1 MKIRGVIFDM
11 DGTLFESNYN
21 WQEIRRELGVKG
33 KLILE
38 YFETLPE
45 EERRKKEKRL
55 EEIEEEMTK
64 KGRLRPG
71 VKELLSYLKSHRI
84 ALALFTNNTRK
95 NADYIVE
102 RYNLPFD
109 VVVTREDGVHKP
121 QKGSISFVLEKL
133 GLPKENVACVGDSE
147 YDIIASQE
155 AGVPYIFIVNK
166 DRERFKNY
174 KNIVLLED
182 IFELLDRIW
191 I

>member
-1 MKIRGVIFDM
+1 MKIKGIIFDM
-11 DGTLFESNYN
+11 DGTLFESGYD
-21 WQEIRRELGVKG
+21 WKEIRRELGVKG
-33 KLILE
+33 KFILE
-38 YFETLPE
+38 YFKTLPE
-45 EERRKKEKRL
+45 EERKRKEKRL

-71 VKELLSYLKSHRI
+71 VKELLSYLKSHKI
-84 ALALFTNNTRK
+84 TLALFTNNTRR
-95 NADYIVE
+95 NADYIVK

-121 QKGSISFVLEKL
+121 EKGSILFVLKKI

-147 YDIIASQE
+147 YDVMASQE
-155 AGVPYIFIVNK
+155 AGIPYIFIVNK
-166 DRERFKNY
+166 DRERFKDY
-174 KNIVLLED
+174 KNIILLED